1 MKLVFDMSNHDFR
14 ACVLHLQHQEQS
26 MALLGDLPPPPR
38 RYSRPRAAQV
48 GCVIGA
54 LAAAAAVTHP
64 ATWAADGRTRTEMDM
79 SEVMRS
85 LLLRRRDVSFLTSFD
100 FDGGGGKIPEWN

>member
-1 MKLVFDMSNHDFR
+1 
-14 ACVLHLQHQEQS
+14 
-26 MALLGDLPPPPR
+26 MAFLGDLPPPPR

-64 ATWAADGRTRTEMDM
+64 ATWAADGRTDRDGHVRSNEILVTSKEAEGEREM
-79 SEVMRS
+79 
-85 LLLRRRDVSFLTSFD
+85 FLF
-100 FDGGGGKIPEWN
+100 

>member
-1 MKLVFDMSNHDFR
+1 
-14 ACVLHLQHQEQS
+14 
-26 MALLGDLPPPPR
+26 MAFLGDLPPPPR

-54 LAAAAAVTHP
+54 LAARRPQQSLIQPLGRRT
-64 ATWAADGRTRTEMDM
+64 DGPTEMDM

-85 LLLRRRDVSFLTSFD
+85 LLLRRRQRERGIDVSFLTSFD